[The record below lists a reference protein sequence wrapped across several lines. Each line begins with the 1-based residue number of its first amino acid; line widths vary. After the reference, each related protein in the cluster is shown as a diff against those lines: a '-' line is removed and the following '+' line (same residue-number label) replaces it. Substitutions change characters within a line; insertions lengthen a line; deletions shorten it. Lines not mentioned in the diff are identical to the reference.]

1 MGKLKN
7 IFNRLLGGCKILWH
21 SLFIGMRN
29 ADTLLTTSQT
39 NNDGSG
45 YEIPETGGGGVYK
58 DLLEQR
64 VTQEVEELRYA
75 SYHVAKE
82 SKKYRYIGNGN
93 AVKKTD
99 SQLKERH
106 VNVDESDNLTIVLI
120 QDNNIVCEDVY
131 TVLKEVDSKI
141 NKKCRSD
148 YHVKIVRE
156 GVPRFYIEDYVKKV
170 VVKDAGDNYVLD
182 LYCSMY
188 PRQFN
193 ERKDKAFLS
202 EVKKIKQGCL
212 NNDVID
218 FQRIS
223 WVTSNAW
230 GADDW
235 LQYVFIDFE
244 YYDIIEFDGNYI
256 FRFGCKAETFGE
268 NLLDKI
274 YSASADEK
282 YKKKEAKK
290 NSVIQLFKP
299 EEKDYKI
306 TNAIDLEKIETVNFS
321 LENKID
327 K

>member
-1 MGKLKN
+1 MGKLKV
-7 IFNRLLGGCKILWH
+7 IFNRLLGSCKILWH
-21 SLFIGMRN
+21 SLFIGMKN

-106 VNVDESDNLTIVLI
+106 VNVDESDNLSIVLI

-131 TVLKEVDSKI
+131 TVLNEVDTKI

-148 YHVKIVRE
+148 YYVKIVRE

-230 GADDW
+230 GVDDW

-274 YSASADEK
+274 YSVSADEK

-290 NSVIQLFKP
+290 KSVIQLFQP
-299 EEKDYKI
+299 EEKEYKVSN
-306 TNAIDLEKIETVNFS
+306 TIDLEKIETVNFS
-321 LENKID
+321 LENEID